1 MGNQWQWHT
10 RTVNTVL
17 FETGNQK
24 LDKLHAMITKHSGL
38 LITIYN
44 IL

>member
-1 MGNQWQWHT
+1 MEAVVQWHT
-10 RTVNTVL
+10 QTVNTVL
-17 FETGNQK
+17 LETGSQK
-24 LDKLHAMITKHSGL
+24 LDMLHAMITKHSGL